1 MFKTKRDVDRHVSH
15 ILNRLRDEK
24 EVTSRSKQEITLCL
38 AVCHWGQLKFTGPYF
53 SFLFFFIYLLLFFF
67 SIAYIK

>member
-24 EVTSRSKQEITLCL
+24 EVFFEKKSRFSSFFPLPIPVSDSSPTRQ
-38 AVCHWGQLKFTGPYF
+38 FTDTNRIEDSPPAN
-53 SFLFFFIYLLLFFF
+53 FI
-67 SIAYIK
+67 